1 MQGAAWGFIAKEAC
15 CTIVQPHA
23 KKIFGQNPTLQGDS
37 YLCVALGRGIGG
49 LEADF
54 YLGWATFV
62 KKNTGETTQKRIFSK
77 PYSGVAARRRFNSC
91 ASVNKLPLKLAIVLK
106 KNTV

>member
-1 MQGAAWGFIAKEAC
+1 M
-15 CTIVQPHA
+15 
-23 KKIFGQNPTLQGDS
+23 
-37 YLCVALGRGIGG
+37 CVALGRGIGG

-62 KKNTGETTQKRIFSK
+62 KKTLGKQPKNAYLASLIQVWLQG
-77 PYSGVAARRRFNSC
+77 GDC